1 LAAFLLPIFSEVN
14 DMVLNH
20 MLYQQL
26 KVGESALQK
35 NRKVKVVYIYPGRQK
50 ERDDKII
57 KELANYFAKKIQ
69 QSSIR

>member
-1 LAAFLLPIFSEVN
+1 
-14 DMVLNH
+14 MVLNH

-35 NRKVKVVYIYPGRQK
+35 NRKVKVVYIYPGRFK

>member
-1 LAAFLLPIFSEVN
+1 
-14 DMVLNH
+14 